1 MMRLEELVR
10 QLQLAYGDG
19 LRSVVLFGSAV
30 AGEHHP
36 KKSDYNVLVVVDSL
50 PLDRLRAV
58 AAVSKAWAED
68 GNPPPMTFTTS
79 EWKSSSDIFPMEYAD
94 ILERHRVL
102 FGDPPFDGIR
112 VSPSDLRLQ
121 VEQQTMGKLLQLRQ
135 ATMGA
140 GGDSKLQLGV
150 LEKSLSTLMVIF
162 RGISRLLGRVPS
174 QDYEELT
181 RTLAASA
188 GFSAEPFVK
197 VIRHVRGTEKISREN
212 AAGILEEYLAAMER
226 LVAYL
231 NEYNLA
237 RG

>member
-1 MMRLEELVR
+1 MKLEELVK
-10 QLQLAYGDG
+10 QLQLAYGEG

-30 AGEHHP
+30 AGEHRP
-36 KKSDYNVLVVVDSL
+36 KKSDYNVLVIVDSL
-50 PLDRLRAV
+50 PPDRLRSV

-68 GNPPPMTFTTS
+68 GNPPPMTFTSS
-79 EWKSSSDIFPMEYAD
+79 EWKSSADIFPMEYAD

-102 FGDPPFDGIR
+102 FGEPLADGIA
-112 VSPSDLRLQ
+112 VKPSDLRLQ

-140 GGDSKLQLGV
+140 GGDNKLQLEV

-162 RGISRLLGRVPS
+162 RGVSRLQGQVPS

-181 RTLAASA
+181 RSLAKHA
-188 GFSAEPFVK
+188 GFSPEPFVK
-197 VIRHVRGTEKISREN
+197 VIRHVRGTEKIPRES
-212 AAGILEEYLAAMER
+212 AAGILEGYLAAMER

-231 NEYNLA
+231 NEF

>member
-1 MMRLEELVR
+1 MKLEELVR
-10 QLQLAYGDG
+10 QLQLAYGNG

-30 AGEHHP
+30 AGEHH

-58 AAVSKAWAED
+58 SAVSKAWAED
-68 GNPPPMTFTTS
+68 GNPAPMTFTVN
-79 EWKSSSDIFPMEYAD
+79 EWKSSADIFPMEYAD
-94 ILERHRVL
+94 ILERHRIL
-102 FGDPPFDGIR
+102 YGDAPFEGIK
-112 VSPSDLRLQ
+112 VAPSDLRLQ

-140 GGDSKLQLGV
+140 GGDSKLQLEV

-162 RGISRLLGRVPS
+162 RGIARLHGEVPS
-174 QDYEELT
+174 QDYEALVRSLAT
-181 RTLAASA
+181 RA
-188 GFSAEPFVK
+188 GFSPDPFVR
-197 VIRHVRGTEKISREN
+197 VVRHVRGVEKIARED
-212 AAGILEEYLAAMER
+212 AAKILESYLASMER

-231 NEYNLA
+231 NEF

>member
-1 MMRLEELVR
+1 MMKLEELVR
-10 QLQLAYGDG
+10 QLQLAYGSG

-30 AGEHHP
+30 AGEHRG
-36 KKSDYNVLVVVDSL
+36 KKSDYNVLVIVDSL
-50 PLDRLRAV
+50 PLERLRAV
-58 AAVSKAWAED
+58 SAVSKAWAED
-68 GNPPPMTFTTS
+68 GNPPPMTFTTK

-121 VEQQTMGKLLQLRQ
+121 VEHQTMGKLLQLRQ

-140 GGDSKLQLGV
+140 GGDGKLQLDI
-150 LEKSLSTLMVIF
+150 LDQSLSTLMVIF
-162 RGISRLLGRVPS
+162 RGVARLVGQVPS

-181 RTLAASA
+181 RSLAQRA
-188 GFSAEPFVK
+188 GFSPDPFVS
-197 VIRHVRGTEKISREN
+197 VIRHVRGAEKVSRGG
-212 AAGILEEYLAAMER
+212 AAAILEGYLVAMER

-231 NEYNLA
+231 SEFK
-237 RG
+237 G

>member
-1 MMRLEELVR
+1 MMKLEELVS
-10 QLQLAYGDG
+10 QLKLAYGDG

-30 AGEHHP
+30 AGEHNA
-36 KKSDYNVLVVVDSL
+36 KSSDYNVLVIVDSL
-50 PLDRLRAV
+50 PLARLRAV

-68 GNPPPMTFTTS
+68 GNPPPLTFTAR

-94 ILERHRVL
+94 ILERHQIL

-112 VSPSDLRLQ
+112 VAPSDLRLQ

-140 GGDSKLQLGV
+140 GGDSKLQLEV

-162 RGISRLLGRVPS
+162 RGVSRLAGQAPS

-181 RTLAASA
+181 SALAQRA

-197 VIRHVRGTEKISREN
+197 VIRHVRGTEKIARED
-212 AAGILEEYLAAMER
+212 AAGILEGYLAAMER

-231 NEYNLA
+231 NEF

>member
-1 MMRLEELVR
+1 MMKLEELVS
-10 QLQLAYGDG
+10 QLKLAYGDG

-30 AGEHHP
+30 AGEHNA
-36 KKSDYNVLVVVDSL
+36 KSSDYNVLVIVDTL
-50 PLDRLRAV
+50 PLTRLRAV

-68 GNPPPMTFTTS
+68 GNPPPLTFTAS

-94 ILERHRVL
+94 ILERHRIL
-102 FGDPPFDGIR
+102 FGDSPFDGIR
-112 VSPSDLRLQ
+112 VAPNDLRLQ

-140 GGDSKLQLGV
+140 GGDSRLQLEV

-162 RGISRLLGRVPS
+162 RGVSRLIGQAPS

-181 RTLAASA
+181 RALAQRA
-188 GFSAEPFVK
+188 GFSAEPFAK
-197 VIRHVRGTEKISREN
+197 VIRHVRGTEKIPREN
-212 AAGILEEYLAAMER
+212 AAGILEGYLAAMER

-231 NEYNLA
+231 NEF

>member
-1 MMRLEELVR
+1 MMKLEELVR
-10 QLQLAYGDG
+10 QLQLAYGTG
-19 LRSVVLFGSAV
+19 LQSVVLFGSAV
-30 AGEHHP
+30 AGEHNP
-36 KKSDYNVLVVVDSL
+36 KKSDYNVLVIVDAL

-58 AAVSKAWAED
+58 AAVTKAWAED
-68 GNPPPMTFTTS
+68 GNPPPMTFTMN

-102 FGDPPFDGIR
+102 FGASPFDGIR
-112 VSPSDLRLQ
+112 VSPADLRLE

-140 GGDSKLQLGV
+140 GGDSKLQLEV

-162 RGISRLLGRVPS
+162 RGVSRLVGEVPS

-181 RTLAASA
+181 RSLARRA
-188 GFSAEPFVK
+188 GFAADPFAS
-197 VIRHVRGTEKISREN
+197 VIRHVRGTEKIPREN

-226 LVAYL
+226 LVEFL
-231 NEYNLA
+231 DEYK
-237 RG
+237 G

>member
-1 MMRLEELVR
+1 MKLEELVR
-10 QLQLAYGDG
+10 QLQLAYGGG

-30 AGEHHP
+30 AGEHDP
-36 KKSDYNVLVVVDSL
+36 KKSDYNVLVIVDSL
-50 PLDRLRAV
+50 PLERLRAV

-68 GNPPPMTFTTS
+68 GNPPPMTFTAN
-79 EWKSSSDIFPMEYAD
+79 EWQSSSDIFPMEYAD

-102 FGDPPFDGIR
+102 HGDSPFNGIS

-140 GGDSKLQLGV
+140 GGDSKLQLAV

-162 RGISRLLGRVPS
+162 RGVSRLFGEVPS

-181 RTLAASA
+181 RSLARRA
-188 GFSAEPFVK
+188 GFSPDPFLRV
-197 VIRHVRGTEKISREN
+197 VRHVRGTEKIPRES
-212 AAGILEEYLAAMER
+212 AVGILEAYLAAMER

-231 NEYNLA
+231 NEYRA
-237 RG
+237 

>member
-1 MMRLEELVR
+1 MKLEELVR
-10 QLQLAYGDG
+10 QLQLAYGSG

-30 AGEHHP
+30 AGEHRG

-50 PLDRLRAV
+50 PLEKLRAV

-68 GNPPPMTFTTS
+68 GNPPPMTFTAR
-79 EWKSSSDIFPMEYAD
+79 EFKASSDIFPMEYAD
-94 ILERHRVL
+94 ILERHRIL
-102 FGDPPFDGIR
+102 FGDSPFDGIR
-112 VSPSDLRLQ
+112 VAPQDLRLE

-140 GGDSKLQLGV
+140 GGDSKLQLEV

-162 RGISRLLGRVPS
+162 RGISRLHGQAPS

-181 RTLAASA
+181 RSLAQRA
-188 GFSAEPFVK
+188 GFSPDPFIR
-197 VIRHVRGTEKISREN
+197 VIRHSRGTEKISRES
-212 AAGILEEYLAAMER
+212 ASGILEGYLSAMER

-231 NEYNLA
+231 NEF

>member
-1 MMRLEELVR
+1 MMKIEELVS
-10 QLQLAYGDG
+10 QLKLAYGDG

-30 AGEHHP
+30 AGEHNP
-36 KKSDYNVLVVVDSL
+36 KSSDYNVLVIVDSL
-50 PLDRLRAV
+50 PLARLRAV

-68 GNPPPMTFTTS
+68 GNPPPMTFTAS
-79 EWKSSSDIFPMEYAD
+79 EWKSSADIFPMEYAD
-94 ILERHRVL
+94 ILERHQVL

-112 VSPSDLRLQ
+112 VAPSDLRLQ

-140 GGDSKLQLGV
+140 GGDSKLQLDV

-162 RGISRLLGRVPS
+162 RGVSRLVGQAPS

-181 RTLAASA
+181 RSLAQRA
-188 GFSAEPFVK
+188 GFSPEPFVK
-197 VIRHVRGTEKISREN
+197 VIRHVRGTEKIPREG
-212 AAGILEEYLAAMER
+212 AAGILEGYLAAMER

-231 NEYNLA
+231 NEFK
-237 RG
+237 G

>member
-1 MMRLEELVR
+1 MMKLEELVR
-10 QLQLAYGDG
+10 QLQLAYGAG

-30 AGEHHP
+30 AGEHNP
-36 KKSDYNVLVVVDSL
+36 KKSDYNVLVIVDSL
-50 PLDRLRAV
+50 PLDKLRAV

-68 GNPPPMTFTTS
+68 GNPPPMTFTNS
-79 EWKSSSDIFPMEYAD
+79 EWRSSADIFPMEYAD
-94 ILERHRVL
+94 ILERHRLL
-102 FGDPPFDGIR
+102 FGSPPFDGIK
-112 VSPSDLRLQ
+112 VAPSDLRLE

-140 GGDSKLQLGV
+140 GGDSRLQLEV

-162 RGISRLLGRVPS
+162 RGISRLHGQVPS

-181 RTLAASA
+181 RQLAQRA
-188 GFSAEPFVK
+188 GFSPEPFVK
-197 VIRHVRGTEKISREN
+197 VIRHVRGTEKIPREK
-212 AAGILEEYLAAMER
+212 AAGILESYLSAMER

-231 NEYNLA
+231 NEF

>member
-1 MMRLEELVR
+1 MKLEELVS
-10 QLQLAYGDG
+10 QLQLAYGAG

-30 AGEHHP
+30 AGEHNP
-36 KKSDYNVLVVVDSL
+36 KKSDYNILVIVDSL
-50 PLDRLRAV
+50 PLDKLRAV

-68 GNPPPMTFTTS
+68 GNPPPMTFTS
-79 EWKSSSDIFPMEYAD
+79 KEWRASADIFPMEYAD

-102 FGDPPFDGIR
+102 FGTPPFEGIR
-112 VSPSDLRLQ
+112 VTPSDLRLQ

-140 GGDSKLQLGV
+140 GGDSRLQLEV

-162 RGISRLLGRVPS
+162 RGVSRLHGQVPS

-181 RTLAASA
+181 RQLAQRA
-188 GFSAEPFVK
+188 GFPPEAFVK
-197 VIRHVRGTEKISREN
+197 VIRHVRGTEKIPRES
-212 AAGILEEYLAAMER
+212 AAGILEAYMAAMER
-226 LVAYL
+226 LVSYL
-231 NEYNLA
+231 NEF

>member
-1 MMRLEELVR
+1 MMKLEELVR
-10 QLQLAYGDG
+10 QLQLAYGRG
-19 LRSVVLFGSAV
+19 LQSVVLFGSAV
-30 AGEHHP
+30 AGEHNP
-36 KKSDYNVLVVVDSL
+36 KKSDYNVLVIVDAL

-58 AAVSKAWAED
+58 AAVTKAWAED
-68 GNPPPMTFTTS
+68 GNPPPMTFTMN

-102 FGDPPFDGIR
+102 FGASPFDGIR
-112 VSPSDLRLQ
+112 VSPADLRLE

-140 GGDSKLQLGV
+140 GGDSKLQLEV

-162 RGISRLLGRVPS
+162 RGVSRLVGEVPS

-181 RTLAASA
+181 RSLARRA
-188 GFSAEPFVK
+188 GFAADPFAS
-197 VIRHVRGTEKISREN
+197 VIRHVRGTEKIPREN

-226 LVAYL
+226 LVEFL
-231 NEYNLA
+231 DEYK
-237 RG
+237 G

>member
-1 MMRLEELVR
+1 MMKLEELVS

-30 AGEHHP
+30 AGEHNP
-36 KKSDYNVLVVVDSL
+36 KNSDYNVLVIVDSL
-50 PLDRLRAV
+50 PLARLR
-58 AAVSKAWAED
+58 AVSKAWAED
-68 GNPPPMTFTTS
+68 GNPPPMTFTSS
-79 EWKSSSDIFPMEYAD
+79 EWKSSADIFPMEYAD

-112 VSPSDLRLQ
+112 VAPSDLRLQ

-140 GGDSKLQLGV
+140 GGDSKLQLDV

-162 RGISRLLGRVPS
+162 RGVSRLVGQAPS

-181 RTLAASA
+181 RTLALRA
-188 GFSAEPFVK
+188 GFSPDPFIK
-197 VIRHVRGTEKISREN
+197 VIRHVRGSEKISRES
-212 AAGILEEYLAAMER
+212 AAGILEGYLAAMER

-231 NEYNLA
+231 NEF